1 MPYRDKEKRNARR
14 RQLRAERR
22 VALGSAAPPVGFE
35 PVSVTTDGDGA
46 VRAVR
51 SIPEGDEAHQPLVLE
66 GHQIRFVTSLLDS
79 AGNVKLQYVRGER
92 SHDDRYSAALAA
104 VDRHFDG
111 LLGRI
116 ADLLPVPVRAP
127 AVVADDLQ
135 VTLLLGDPHIGMLS
149 WHLETGTDF
158 DVRIA
163 TAQLNTAVDM
173 LLARAPA
180 AQRLVVANLGDFF
193 HADDDK
199 QLTPRGGNKLDVDG
213 RAGKILDLG
222 FAALERCIERGLEKF
237 GDVVVVNVPG
247 NHDPR
252 LSRVLARWLAT
263 RFRNESRVRIVPN
276 DDPYIY
282 VTWGANLH
290 LYHHGDGAKPEA
302 LPAIMAAHDEGK
314 LWGAHRH
321 RMIYTG
327 HIHHLQR
334 REFPGVV
341 WESSRTLAPGDYWHH
356 HSGYRAGRG
365 MRAVTHHREHGHV
378 REDLIS
384 AREVEL
390 ALDVAEKQGRID
402 Q

>member
-1 MPYRDKEKRNARR
+1 VPYADKTKRNLSATQRR
-14 RQLRAERR
+14 
-22 VALGSAAPPVGFE
+22 ALLGPAAPPAGFS
-35 PVSVTTDGDGA
+35 PVSISTDHQGA

-51 SIPEGDEAHQPLVLE
+51 SIPEGEQQHQPIVLE

-79 AGNVKLQYVRGER
+79 EGNIKSQYVRGER
-92 SHDDRYSAALAA
+92 DAADRYGAALAA
-104 VDRHFDG
+104 VDRHFEA
-111 LLGRI
+111 LEARVRLPAPI
-116 ADLLPVPVRAP
+116 APPAP
-127 AVVADDLQ
+127 APDDLQ

-163 TAQLNTAVDM
+163 TAQLERAVDM
-173 LLARAPA
+173 LLARTPA
-180 AQRLVVANLGDFF
+180 AKQLVVANLGDFF
-193 HADDDK
+193 HADDDR

-222 FAALERCIERGLEKF
+222 FGVLERCIERGLEKYEN
-237 GDVVVVNVPG
+237 VVALNLPG

-252 LSRVLARWLAT
+252 LSRVASRWLAT
-263 RFRNESRVRIVPN
+263 RFRAEPRVRIVPN
-276 DDPYIY
+276 DDPYTFL
-282 VTWGANLH
+282 TWGTNLH
-290 LYHHGDGAKPEA
+290 LFTHGDGAKPDA

-341 WESSRTLAPGDYWHH
+341 WESSRTMAPGDYWHH

-365 MRAVTHHREHGHV
+365 MRAVTHHKEHGHI

-390 ALDVAEKQGRID
+390 SLENSP
-402 Q
+402 